1 MEIVGCKRI
10 AVVAKS
16 ELLIGCGS
24 VRQVFRFLRGKV
36 RPNADCEEH
45 GIEEGRLDLLLHK
58 FGAVSDGGKTEI
70 FFESLGEGVDGI
82 IAKNGGD
89 LGNRE
94 SVFDD
99 QLGGVVHLFFM
110 HVVGRRSLHSRCEKM
125 RQIGNA
131 VPQLRRQRVEAP
143 G

>member
-1 MEIVGCKRI
+1 M
-10 AVVAKS
+10 VVDR
-16 ELLIGCGS
+16 CGKFF
-24 VRQVFRFLRGKV
+24 VFCGEKV

-70 FFESLGEGVDGI
+70 FFESLGEGVDRI

-89 LGNRE
+89 LGDRE

-99 QLGGVVHLFFM
+99 LLGGVVHLFFM